1 MRLDWILTGPV
12 QCVISLFVFHFFVVV
27 SNPPLMNCL
36 LQQTSRK
43 HWFRLASAWRKFDR
57 GVTICYGR
65 EFKQTL
71 ERYLRR
77 GSDETVKVETSF
89 DRVCLLRD
97 QVDKIIAAT
106 GAGIRFPDVSI
117 MKELPKKYCV
127 WIRGSLDQVYKASFL
142 KQFSLYLN
150 CEIV

>member
-1 MRLDWILTGPV
+1 
-12 QCVISLFVFHFFVVV
+12 
-27 SNPPLMNCL
+27 
-36 LQQTSRK
+36 
-43 HWFRLASAWRKFDR
+43 
-57 GVTICYGR
+57 
-65 EFKQTL
+65 L